1 MKNTPGYHMERRGRF
16 LVAVADSPGA
26 QLTRE
31 VVEECREEIRRER
44 AEAAF
49 GRRPTDEP
57 RDFAELDI
65 LEPSAQLMPR
75 HRRWPWRATHSLAP
89 AVRMVPMSVL
99 PRMRRLFV
107 VAASAVLALAF
118 VGTLLAESTPVPS
131 PTATATQPAPPAP
144 SGTPWPPP
152 TGLAVRV
159 ESILLGANNRPL
171 PPEKQTHTAVVT
183 WALMPGFTGVYE
195 VERGTAA
202 IGSSAP
208 RKWELAGTVAA
219 TEAVDGVLRWTIAVQ
234 PLSLSYCFRVRTVI
248 ASAPGPE
255 TGPYSEEACLPVPPS
270 TGGQAPLPPDVGNGA
285 LPAGSSGS
293 VTPWVILVAVLAA
306 TGSLGAAL
314 AVRAR

>member
-1 MKNTPGYHMERRGRF
+1 
-16 LVAVADSPGA
+16 
-26 QLTRE
+26 
-31 VVEECREEIRRER
+31 
-44 AEAAF
+44 
-49 GRRPTDEP
+49 
-57 RDFAELDI
+57 
-65 LEPSAQLMPR
+65 
-75 HRRWPWRATHSLAP
+75 
-89 AVRMVPMSVL
+89 MSVS
-99 PRMRRLFV
+99 PRIGRLFV
-107 VAASAVLALAF
+107 AAASAVLALAF

-152 TGLAVRV
+152 TGLAVRM
-159 ESILLGANNRPL
+159 ESVLLDANNMPL

-183 WALMPGFTGVYE
+183 WALMPGFSGVYE

-202 IGSSAP
+202 IGSSSP

-234 PLSLSYCFRVRTVI
+234 PLSLSYCFRVRTVVE
-248 ASAPGPE
+248 SAAGPE

-270 TGGQAPLPPDVGNGA
+270 TGGQAPLPPAVGNSV
-285 LPAGSSGS
+285 LPAESSDS
-293 VTPWVILVAVLAA
+293 MTPWVIIVAVLAA